1 MTQGRPT
8 LDLYWYLAGV
18 ASALSAV
25 AVLLALL
32 RGTPRFGALPGPS
45 LPVATGFVIVLGA
58 LLGAWRALAP
68 SPIAGGVVQGNS
80 AAVPASAV
88 SNASP
93 GPTMASPA
101 AGAAPAASMDSAI
114 ASLEARLARGGGTPD
129 DWELL
134 AKSFEFLG
142 RAADAA
148 KARAHQLPSLPVDAT
163 TLTAAL
169 GRGAGAAMPGT
180 GAPGSAA
187 LPAPASAPAAAG
199 APGPAGAPG
208 VPAPV
213 LSQESTQLL
222 ARASAAR
229 RAKNPQAAAAIY
241 AQLGARGQLDADGWA
256 DYADTAAGLQGNK
269 LAGTPETYIARAL
282 ALDPRHPKA
291 LWLQASADEERQ
303 RWNDAIAVWQ
313 TLSAVLEP
321 DSADARIVAANL
333 AQDRKLAG
341 NAASATAAASSGAD
355 AAGPGTVVNG
365 EVTIAPALA
374 SRARKGTTL
383 FIFARSVDTPGAP
396 LAVLRTAVDAWPLKF
411 RLDDTLAMVPGRT
424 LSGASRITVEARISQ
439 SGQAMPGSGD
449 LAGRSAVLS
458 AAARDPVR
466 IVIDQVQP

>member
-1 MTQGRPT
+1 

-45 LPVATGFVIVLGA
+45 LPIATGFVIVLGA

-68 SPIAGGVVQGNS
+68 SPVGVT
-80 AAVPASAV
+80 AAHASGAAPPATAASA
-88 SNASP
+88 SSP
-93 GPTMASPA
+93 SPPV
-101 AGAAPAASMDSAI
+101 AGAATAASPAASMDSAI
-114 ASLEARLARGGGTPD
+114 ASLEARLARGGGTAD

-142 RAADAA
+142 RPADAA
-148 KARAHQLPSLPVDAT
+148 KARAHQLPALPVDAT

-169 GRGAGAAMPGT
+169 GRGGSAASPKTGGPGPAPPPAAAAAAAAP
-180 GAPGSAA
+180 GAPG
-187 LPAPASAPAAAG
+187 AS
-199 APGPAGAPG
+199 GAPG
-208 VPAPV
+208 VSTVV
-213 LSQESTQLL
+213 LSPQSTQLL
-222 ARASAAR
+222 AKANAAR

-291 LWLQASADEERQ
+291 LWLQASADEEAQ
-303 RWNDAIAVWQ
+303 RWNDAIAVWK
-313 TLSAVLEP
+313 TLSTVLEP
-321 DSADARIVAANL
+321 NSADARIVAANL
-333 AQDRKLAG
+333 QQDQKLAG
-341 NAASATAAASSGAD
+341 SAASAMAVADSGAAASGA
-355 AAGPGTVVNG
+355 GLVVTG
-365 EVTIAPALA
+365 EVTVAPALA

-383 FIFARSVDTPGAP
+383 FILARSADAPGPP
-396 LAVLRTAVDAWPLKF
+396 LAVLRTAVGAWPLKF

-424 LSGASRITVEARISQ
+424 LSGAGRITVEARISQ

-449 LAGRSAVLS
+449 MAGRSAVLD
-458 AAARDPVR
+458 AAAHDPVS